1 MATYFKNVLDTELGT
16 TETNVLS
23 TANNARATVIGMSLT
38 NLTGGII
45 LVNVRLEQ
53 LDDIALPSPT
63 VETSAYYIK
72 GVVIPPNQSLRV
84 INGGEKL
91 VLSPSMKVYVQ
102 SNVDDSLDVVMSYVE
117 II

>member
-1 MATYFKNVLDTELGT
+1 MATYFKNVLESELGT

-23 TANNARATVIGMSLT
+23 IANNARVTVIGMSLT
-38 NLTGGII
+38 NLTGGIV
-45 LVNVRLEQ
+45 LVDVRIEQ

-63 VETSAYYIK
+63 VEGSAYYIK

-91 VLSPSMKVYVQ
+91 VLSSSTKVYIQ
-102 SNVDDSLDVVMSYVE
+102 STVADSLDLVMSYVE